1 MKINFSAT
9 PEEKGVLV
17 LPVCSKKTLATS
29 SAVYDTQTYG
39 HLSKAMDAASFIGK
53 TGEVLRLYAPAG
65 TQYNQIILIGIG
77 DTSTLTLQKF
87 EELGANIF
95 KTVEKET
102 HVVVDFSDIQ
112 KIKNIKSYEWTAHLA
127 AGLELRS
134 FKFLKYKTK
143 NTEALESKLESV
155 TFKIGEDALAQAIF
169 SQLQTV
175 TEGVFLT
182 RTLVSEPPNVL
193 YPESM
198 GDIAKTLS
206 KIGLKVEVYN
216 KKDLERLGMGGL
228 IGVGQGSAKEPKL
241 IVIQWM
247 NGPKDQKPV
256 ALVGKGITFDTGG
269 ISIKPAANMEHMKY
283 DMGGSGVV
291 IGLMKTLALRKAKV
305 NAVGVMAMAEN
316 MPSGTAY
323 KPADILT
330 TMSGQ
335 TIEIQNTDA
344 EGRVVLAD
352 ALWYAQDRFKP
363 QVMVDLATLTGA
375 VGVALGDQHAG
386 LMSNNHELAA
396 KLLKAGDDVN
406 EPMWRLPLTEN
417 YDKCMDSDV
426 ADVKNIS
433 ASGGAGTIT
442 AGQFLQRFVNDT
454 PWAHIDIAFMAWD
467 KAGNKP
473 LCEKGA
479 TGYGVRLLNK
489 YIKDSFE

>member
-1 MKINFSAT
+1 MEINFSAT
-9 PEEKGVLV
+9 KKKKGILV
-17 LPVCSKKTLATS
+17 LPVCFNKTLATCS
-29 SAVYDTQTYG
+29 TACDTQTHG
-39 HLSKAMDAASFIGK
+39 HLSKAMDAANFTGK
-53 TGEVLRLYAPAG
+53 IGEVLPLYAPEG
-65 TQYNQIILIGIG
+65 TEYSQIILVGIG
-77 DTSTLTLQKF
+77 DTSALTLQKF
-87 EELGANIF
+87 EEIGGNIF
-95 KTVEKET
+95 KTAQKENKI
-102 HVVVDFSDIQ
+102 VVDFSEIQ
-112 KIKNIKSYEWTAHLA
+112 KVKNIKSFEWTAHLA

-143 NTEALESKLESV
+143 NTESLESKLENV
-155 TFKIGEDALAQAIF
+155 TFKVTEDSLAQTIF
-169 SQLQTV
+169 NQLKAV

-182 RTLVSEPPNVL
+182 RTLVSEPSNVL

-198 GDIAKTLS
+198 GDVAKTLS
-206 KIGLKVEVYN
+206 KIGLKVEVYS

-247 NGPKDQKPV
+247 NGPKNQKPV
-256 ALVGKGITFDTGG
+256 ALVGKGVTFDTGG

-305 NAVGVMAMAEN
+305 NVVGVMAMAEN

-323 KPADILT
+323 KPGDVLT

-335 TIEIQNTDA
+335 TIEVQNTDA
-344 EGRVVLAD
+344 EGRVILAD

-406 EPMWRLPLTEN
+406 EPMWRLPLTES
-417 YDKCMDSDV
+417 YDKFIDSDI
-426 ADVKNIS
+426 ADMKNIS
-433 ASGGAGTIT
+433 AGSGAGTIT
-442 AGQFLQRFVNDT
+442 AGQFLQRFVNNT

-467 KAGNKP
+467 KLGNKP
-473 LCEKGA
+473 LCDKGA

>member
-1 MKINFSAT
+1 MKITFSAT
-9 PEEKGVLV
+9 PEEQGVLV
-17 LPVCSKKTLATS
+17 LPVCSEKTLATS
-29 SAVYDTQTYG
+29 SAEYEKQTYG
-39 HLSKAMDAASFIGK
+39 HLSKAMDAANFSGK
-53 TGEVLRLYAPAG
+53 TGEVVRLYAPAG
-65 TQYNQIILIGIG
+65 TTYSQIILIGIG
-77 DTSTLTLQKF
+77 DAAVLTLQKF
-87 EELGANIF
+87 EEIGGNIF
-95 KTVEKET
+95 KTVEKEIS
-102 HVVVDFSDIQ
+102 VVVDFSAIQ
-112 KIKNIKSYEWTAHLA
+112 KTKNIKPFEWTAHLA
-127 AGLELRS
+127 AGLDLRS

-143 NTEALESKLESV
+143 NKQILESTLENV
-155 TFKIGEDALAQAIF
+155 TFKVSEHSLAETIF
-169 SQLQTV
+169 SQLQAV

-228 IGVGQGSAKEPKL
+228 VGVGQGSAKEPKL

-247 NGPKDQKPV
+247 NGPKEQKPV

-305 NAVGVMAMAEN
+305 NVVGVMAMAEN

-323 KPADILT
+323 RPSDILT

-335 TIEIQNTDA
+335 TIEVQNTDA
-344 EGRVVLAD
+344 EGRVILAD
-352 ALWYAQDRFKP
+352 ALWYTQDRFKP
-363 QVMVDLATLTGA
+363 QAMIDLATLTGA

-417 YDKCMDSDV
+417 YDKFIDSDV

-433 ASGGAGTIT
+433 AGSGAGTIT
-442 AGQFLQRFVNDT
+442 AGQFLQRFVNNT

-467 KAGNKP
+467 KVGNKP
-473 LCEKGA
+473 LCDKGA

>member
-1 MKINFSAT
+1 MKITFSAT
-9 PEEKGVLV
+9 LEEKGVLV
-17 LPVCSKKTLATS
+17 LPVCSEKTLATS
-29 SAVYDTQTYG
+29 SAEYEKQTYG
-39 HLSKAMDAASFIGK
+39 HLSKAMDAANFSGK
-53 TGEVLRLYAPAG
+53 IGEVVRLYAPAG
-65 TQYNQIILIGIG
+65 TNYSQIILIGIG
-77 DTSTLTLQKF
+77 DTSALTLQKF
-87 EELGANIF
+87 EEIGGNIF
-95 KTVEKET
+95 KTVEKEIN
-102 HVVVDFSDIQ
+102 VVVDFSAIQ
-112 KIKNIKSYEWTAHLA
+112 KTKNIKPFEWTAHLA

-143 NTEALESKLESV
+143 NKQILESTLENV
-155 TFKIGEDALAQAIF
+155 TFKVSEHSLAETIF
-169 SQLQTV
+169 NQLQAV

-228 IGVGQGSAKEPKL
+228 LAVGQGSVKEPKL
-241 IVIQWM
+241 IVIQWL
-247 NGPKDQKPV
+247 NGPRDQKPV

-305 NAVGVMAMAEN
+305 NVVGVMAMAEN
-316 MPSGTAY
+316 MPSGSAY
-323 KPADILT
+323 RPADIVT

-335 TIEIQNTDA
+335 TIEVQNTDA
-344 EGRVVLAD
+344 EGRVILAD
-352 ALWYAQDRFKP
+352 ALWYTQDRFKP
-363 QVMVDLATLTGA
+363 QTMIDLATLTGA

-417 YDKCMDSDV
+417 YDKFIDSDV

-433 ASGGAGTIT
+433 AGSGAGTIT
-442 AGQFLQRFVNDT
+442 AGQFLQRFVNNT

-467 KAGNKP
+467 KIGNKS
-473 LCEKGA
+473 LCDKGA